1 MASNCGILDVS
12 FSVKS
17 LTSKMGLRF
26 KYIEIQSIRKIKRKT
41 EKIQAMQ
48 VLRSELNEIMKLNIE
63 MNEDALI
70 SSLET
75 LRKNLKLSLSVKDL
89 TSIFKN

>member
-1 MASNCGILDVS
+1 
-12 FSVKS
+12 
-17 LTSKMGLRF
+17 MGLRF

-48 VLRSELNEIMKLNIE
+48 ALRGELNEIMKLNIE
-63 MNEDALI
+63 MNEEALV
-70 SSLET
+70 SSLEN

>member
-48 VLRSELNEIMKLNIE
+48 ALRGELNEIMKLNIE
-63 MNEDALI
+63 MNEEALV
-70 SSLET
+70 SSLEN